1 LTKKIYYVIN
11 AFRVMNKNLNEQALH
26 LHKKLKGKLEIVS
39 KAKIENK
46 HDLSLIY
53 TPGVAAVSTHLAL
66 HKNLTGEYTIKNNFI
81 AVISDGSAVL
91 GLGNI
96 GPEAALPVME
106 GKCIL
111 FKHFANIDAIPI
123 VLSTQNPQEIINTIK
138 VIAPSFG
145 GINLEDIAAP
155 QCFYIEEK
163 LKKEL
168 DIPVFHDDQSG
179 ASVVVLAGL
188 INALKVAKKDL
199 KKIKIVVSG
208 AGAAGSS
215 IVKILHKKGV
225 KNILVCD
232 RTGIIYKRRSGNT
245 KYKEDLAKITNFKMQ
260 KGKLEDALKNADVFI
275 GVSSPNL
282 VNQNMVKSMNKNS
295 IIFALANPIPEIM
308 PEKAKHAGAL
318 IIATGR
324 SDYPNQVNNSLVFP
338 GVFRGALDHKVK
350 KITMDMLVKAAE
362 NLSRLVK
369 KPTAE
374 NIIPSIFDKSVVK
387 AVSSAIL

>member
-1 LTKKIYYVIN
+1 MKKDIN
-11 AFRVMNKNLNEQALH
+11 SQALH
-26 LHKKLKGKLEIVS
+26 LHKKLKGKLEIIS
-39 KAKIENK
+39 KVKIENRD
-46 HDLSLIY
+46 DLSLIY
-53 TPGVAAVSTHLAL
+53 TPGVAAVSLHLAL
-66 HKNLTGEYTIKNNFI
+66 HKNLTNEYTLKNNFI

-106 GKCIL
+106 GKCVL

-123 VLSTQNPQEIINTIK
+123 VLSTQDPKEIIK
-138 VIAPSFG
+138 VVTAIAPSFG

-155 QCFYIEEK
+155 QCFFIEKE
-163 LKKEL
+163 LKAKL

-179 ASVVVLAGL
+179 ASIVVLAAL

-199 KKIKIVVSG
+199 KKVKIIVSG
-208 AGAAGSS
+208 AGAAGSA
-215 IVKILHKKGV
+215 IVKILHKKGT

-232 RTGIIYKRRSGNT
+232 RDGIIYQRRSGNT
-245 KYKEDLAKITNFKMQ
+245 KYKEELAKITNLKSE
-260 KGKLEDALKNADVFI
+260 KGKLDNALKSADVFI

-282 VNQNMVKSMNKNS
+282 VNQNMVKSMNKNP

-318 IIATGR
+318 VIATGR

-338 GVFRGALDHKVK
+338 GVFRGALDNKVK
-350 KITMDMLVKAAE
+350 KITMNMLVKAAE
-362 NLSRLVK
+362 NLSNLVK
-369 KPTAE
+369 IPTAE
-374 NIIPSIFDKSVVK
+374 SIIPSIFDKRVVK
-387 AVSSAIL
+387 AVSSAIK

>member
-1 LTKKIYYVIN
+1 
-11 AFRVMNKNLNEQALH
+11 MNKNINERALH

>member
-1 LTKKIYYVIN
+1 MNKKI
-11 AFRVMNKNLNEQALH
+11 NLQALR
-26 LHKKLKGKLEIVS
+26 LHKKLRGKLEIVS

-53 TPGVAAVSTHLAL
+53 TPGVAAVSTHLAI
-66 HKNLTGEYTIKNNFI
+66 HKNLTSEYTIKNNFI

-96 GPEAALPVME
+96 GPEGAYPVME
-106 GKCIL
+106 GKCVL
-111 FKHFANIDAIPI
+111 FKHFANIDAVPI
-123 VLSTQNPQEIINTIK
+123 VLSTQDPEEIIKTVIA
-138 VIAPSFG
+138 IAPSFG

-155 QCFYIEEK
+155 QCFFIEKQLKEK
-163 LKKEL
+163 L

-188 INALKVAKKDL
+188 INALKVVKKDL

-232 RTGIIYKRRSGNT
+232 RDGIIFKKRKGNT
-245 KYKEDLAKITNFKMQ
+245 KYKEELAKITNLKIQ
-260 KGKLEDALKNADVFI
+260 KGNLSDALKNADVFI

-308 PEKAKHAGAL
+308 PENAKHAGAL
-318 IIATGR
+318 IVATGR
-324 SDYPNQVNNSLVFP
+324 SDYANQVNNSLVFP
-338 GVFRGALDHKVK
+338 GVFRGALDNKIK
-350 KITMDMLVKAAE
+350 KITMNMLVKAAE
-362 NLSRLVK
+362 NLSGLIK
-369 KPTAE
+369 SPTPE
-374 NIIPSIFDKSVVK
+374 NIIPSIFDKRVIK

>member
-1 LTKKIYYVIN
+1 
-11 AFRVMNKNLNEQALH
+11 MNKNLNEQALH

>member
-1 LTKKIYYVIN
+1 
-11 AFRVMNKNLNEQALH
+11 MNKNLNEQALH

-66 HKNLTGEYTIKNNFI
+66 HKNLTSEYTIKNNFI

>member
-1 LTKKIYYVIN
+1 
-11 AFRVMNKNLNEQALH
+11 MNKNINTHALH

-39 KAKIENK
+39 KVKIESK

-53 TPGVAAVSTHLAL
+53 TPGVAAVSTHLAQ
-66 HKNLTGEYTIKNNFI
+66 HKNLTSDYTIKNNFI

-106 GKCIL
+106 GKCVL
-111 FKHFANIDAIPI
+111 FKHFANINAIPI
-123 VLSTQNPQEIINTIK
+123 VLSTQDPKEIIN
-138 VIAPSFG
+138 VVSAIAPSFG

-155 QCFYIEEK
+155 ACFYIEEE
-163 LKKEL
+163 LKKML

-188 INALKVAKKDL
+188 INALKVVKKEL
-199 KKIKIVVSG
+199 KKIKIVISG
-208 AGAAGSS
+208 AGAAGSA
-215 IVKILHKKGV
+215 IVKILHKKGA

-232 RTGIIYKRRSGNT
+232 RDGIIYKRRTGNT
-245 KYKEDLAKITNFKMQ
+245 KYKEELAKITNLKSE
-260 KGKLEDALKNADVFI
+260 KGKLNYALKKSDVFI

-282 VNQNMVKSMNKNS
+282 VNQNMVKSMNKNP

-318 IIATGR
+318 VIATGR

-338 GVFRGALDHKVK
+338 GVFRGALDNKIK
-350 KITMDMLVKAAE
+350 KITMNMLVKAAE
-362 NLSRLVK
+362 NLSSLVK

-374 NIIPSIFDKSVVK
+374 NIIPSIFDKRVVK
-387 AVSSAIL
+387 AVSSAIK

>member
-1 LTKKIYYVIN
+1 
-11 AFRVMNKNLNEQALH
+11 MNKNINARALH
-26 LHKKLKGKLEIVS
+26 LHKKLRGKIEMVS

-66 HKNLTGEYTIKNNFI
+66 HKNLTNEYTIKNNFI

-106 GKCIL
+106 GKCVL
-111 FKHFANIDAIPI
+111 FKHFANIDAVPI
-123 VLSTQNPQEIINTIK
+123 VLSTQDPKKIINTITA
-138 VIAPSFG
+138 IAPSFG

-155 QCFYIEEK
+155 QCFFIEKELK
-163 LKKEL
+163 LKL

-199 KKIKIVVSG
+199 KNIKIVISG

-232 RTGIIYKRRSGNT
+232 RDGIIYKRRNGNT
-245 KYKEDLAKITNFKMQ
+245 KYKEELAKITNLKMQ
-260 KGKLEDALKNADVFI
+260 KGKLSDALKGADVFI

-282 VNQNMVKSMNKNS
+282 VNHNMVKSMNKNP
-295 IIFALANPIPEIM
+295 IVFALANPVPEIM
-308 PEKAKHAGAL
+308 PEKAKDAGAL
-318 IIATGR
+318 IVATGR

-350 KITMDMLVKAAE
+350 KITMNMLISAAE

-369 KPTAE
+369 KPTVD
-374 NIIPSIFDKSVVK
+374 NIIPSIFDKRVVN
-387 AVSSAIL
+387 AVSSAIK